1 VRAERLVSIVLLLQ
15 TRGRMTAL
23 DLAQR
28 LGVSERTIYRD
39 MGALSLAGVPV
50 FAERGPGGGCALVEG
65 YRTNLTGMNEAE
77 VRTLLLASAPGPL
90 ADLGLGGAL
99 DAALLKLLAALPAA
113 QRATAERMRERVY
126 LDAASWGHTG
136 EVEPYL
142 SALHTAV
149 WNERRVRLTYR
160 KSNGDRVER
169 VVDPLGL
176 VAKASVWYLVAAEA
190 ERIRSYKVSRVLDL
204 AVLDEP
210 CARPEGFDLAR
221 YWTESSNRFKASWG
235 SYVATFRAS
244 PELVAALPQLY
255 GDSAYALLERAGL
268 PDAAGWVTMTML
280 FDTAEAALGH
290 MLSFGA
296 SAEVLDPPELR
307 ARVIALAHEVAA
319 FYAGQGAPPPQ
330 VTLAAHQRGGG
341 A

>member
-28 LGVSERTIYRD
+28 LDVSERTIYRD

-50 FAERGPGGGCALVEG
+50 FAERGPGGGCGLVEG

-77 VRTLLLASAPGPL
+77 VRTLLLASAPSPL

-99 DAALLKLLAALPAA
+99 EAALLKLLAALPAS

-126 LDAASWGHTG
+126 LDAASWGHSG

-190 ERIRSYKVSRVLDL
+190 ERTRVYKVSRVLDL
-204 AVLDEP
+204 VELDEP
-210 CARPEGFDLAR
+210 CARPEGFDLAQ
-221 YWTESSNRFKASWG
+221 YWTESSNRFKATWG
-235 SYVATFRAS
+235 SYAATFRAS
-244 PELVAALPQLY
+244 PDLVAALPQMY
-255 GDSAYALLERAGL
+255 GDSAYALLERAGP
-268 PDAAGWVTMTML
+268 PDDAGWVTLTML
-280 FDTAEAALGH
+280 FDTLESALGH

-296 SAEVLDPPELR
+296 SAEVLDPLELR
-307 ARVIALAHEVAA
+307 ARVIALARDVTA
-319 FYAGQGAPPPQ
+319 FYAGQATPQ
-330 VTLAAHQRGGG
+330 RLPAVARQRGGG

>member
-39 MGALSLAGVPV
+39 MSALSLAGIPV
-50 FAERGPGGGCALVEG
+50 FAERGPGGGCGLVEG
-65 YRTNLTGMNEAE
+65 YRTNLTGMTEAE

-99 DAALLKLLAALPAA
+99 DAALLKLLAALPAT

-126 LDAASWGHTG
+126 LDAASWGHSG
-136 EVEPYL
+136 EVEPHL
-142 SALHTAV
+142 SALHAAV

-160 KSNGDRVER
+160 KSNGERIER

-176 VAKASVWYLVAAEA
+176 VAKASVWYLVAAEL
-190 ERIRSYKVSRVLDL
+190 ERTRVYKVSRVLGL
-204 AVLDEP
+204 VVLDEP

-221 YWTESSNRFKASWG
+221 YWTESSTRFKASWG
-235 SYVATFRAS
+235 SYTATLRAS
-244 PELVAALPQLY
+244 PQLVAALPQMH
-255 GDSAYALLERAGL
+255 GDSAYALLERAGP
-268 PDAAGWVTMTML
+268 PDDDGWVTLTML
-280 FDTAEAALGH
+280 FDGMESALGQ
-290 MLSFGA
+290 MVSFGA
-296 SAEVLDPPELR
+296 WAEVMDPPELR
-307 ARVIALAHEVAA
+307 SRVIELAQELVA
-319 FYAGQGAPPPQ
+319 FYAVGAATPRQPIALRP
-330 VTLAAHQRGGG
+330 GGRD

>member
-39 MGALSLAGVPV
+39 MTALSLAGIPV
-50 FAERGPGGGCALVEG
+50 FAERGPGGGCGLVEG

-90 ADLGLGGAL
+90 ADLGLGSAL
-99 DAALLKLLAALPAA
+99 DAALLKLLAALPAT

-126 LDAASWGHTG
+126 LDAASWGHSG
-136 EVEPYL
+136 EVEPFL

-149 WNERRVRLTYR
+149 WDERRVRISYR
-160 KSNGDRVER
+160 KSSGDRVER

-176 VAKASVWYLVAAEA
+176 VAKASVWYLVAAER
-190 ERIRSYKVSRVLDL
+190 ERTRVYKVSRVLDL
-204 AVLDEP
+204 VVLDEP
-210 CARPEGFDLAR
+210 CTRPENFDLAR
-221 YWTESSNRFKASWG
+221 YWTESSTRFKASWG
-235 SYVATFRAS
+235 SYAATVRAS
-244 PELVAALPQLY
+244 PDLVAGLPQIY
-255 GDSAYALLERAGL
+255 GDSAYALLERAGP
-268 PDAAGWVTMTML
+268 PDEVGWVTLTMV
-280 FDTAEAALGH
+280 FDSMDSALAR
-290 MLSFGA
+290 MVSFGA
-296 SAEVLDPPELR
+296 LAEVLDPPELR
-307 ARVIALAHEVAA
+307 ARVIALAHELVT
-319 FYAGQGAPPPQ
+319 FYAAAGEAPQQPMMALRQ
-330 VTLAAHQRGGG
+330 GGG